1 MKRVK
6 KPAYAA
12 SNRVENE
19 IEAFWPCR
27 RQTADS
33 DIPPK
38 MEEGN
43 TMLSFAALSINRF
56 FTPAPKVKRET
67 PGSRT
72 ETLRALSDLGESIA
86 SGVHAIYAQSRLYL
100 CVAMQPKPEAL
111 SAQKLADKKAA
122 AGHFDVDENWSAAEV
137 NARWGKRAVL
147 TDENGRVLD
156 GAVLGARGMTDV
168 GAREVFFEFNAL
180 DHYPETM
187 YLAVGDARVRVR

>member
-1 MKRVK
+1 
-6 KPAYAA
+6 
-12 SNRVENE
+12 
-19 IEAFWPCR
+19 
-27 RQTADS
+27 
-33 DIPPK
+33 
-38 MEEGN
+38 
-43 TMLSFAALSINRF
+43 MLSFAALSINRF

-86 SGVHAIYAQSRLYL
+86 SGVHAIYA
-100 CVAMQPKPEAL
+100 
-111 SAQKLADKKAA
+111 KLADKKAA

-168 GAREVFFEFNAL
+168 GAREVFL
-180 DHYPETM
+180 
-187 YLAVGDARVRVR
+187 

>member
-1 MKRVK
+1 MDGAIIK
-6 KPAYAA
+6 
-12 SNRVENE
+12 
-19 IEAFWPCR
+19 
-27 RQTADS
+27 
-33 DIPPK
+33 
-38 MEEGN
+38 
-43 TMLSFAALSINRF
+43 
-56 FTPAPKVKRET
+56 TP
-67 PGSRT
+67 
-72 ETLRALSDLGESIA
+72 LSDEPRYVPSILDTQYWGCLLYTSA

>member
-1 MKRVK
+1 
-6 KPAYAA
+6 
-12 SNRVENE
+12 
-19 IEAFWPCR
+19 
-27 RQTADS
+27 
-33 DIPPK
+33 
-38 MEEGN
+38 
-43 TMLSFAALSINRF
+43 MLSFAALSINRF

-86 SGVHAIYAQSRLYL
+86 SGVHAIYAQSHKTYFGYRQTQAW
-100 CVAMQPKPEAL
+100 CQQVAEILRQQPEAL

>member
-1 MKRVK
+1 
-6 KPAYAA
+6 
-12 SNRVENE
+12 
-19 IEAFWPCR
+19 
-27 RQTADS
+27 
-33 DIPPK
+33 
-38 MEEGN
+38 
-43 TMLSFAALSINRF
+43 MLSFAALSINRF

-122 AGHFDVDENWSAAEV
+122 ADHFDVDENWSAAEV
-137 NARWGKRAVL
+137 NARWGKR
-147 TDENGRVLD
+147 
-156 GAVLGARGMTDV
+156 AVLGARGMTDV

>member
-1 MKRVK
+1 
-6 KPAYAA
+6 
-12 SNRVENE
+12 
-19 IEAFWPCR
+19 
-27 RQTADS
+27 
-33 DIPPK
+33 
-38 MEEGN
+38 
-43 TMLSFAALSINRF
+43 MLSFAALSINRF

-137 NARWGKRAVL
+137 NARWG
-147 TDENGRVLD
+147 
-156 GAVLGARGMTDV
+156 MTDV